1 MDNQCLEISD
11 EFQDIIRSDKS
22 EQEKQMELNFKL
34 FNYFDQRRVK
44 NKNTLI

>member
-1 MDNQCLEISD
+1 MDNKCLEISD

-34 FNYFDQRRVK
+34 FNYFDQR
-44 NKNTLI
+44 